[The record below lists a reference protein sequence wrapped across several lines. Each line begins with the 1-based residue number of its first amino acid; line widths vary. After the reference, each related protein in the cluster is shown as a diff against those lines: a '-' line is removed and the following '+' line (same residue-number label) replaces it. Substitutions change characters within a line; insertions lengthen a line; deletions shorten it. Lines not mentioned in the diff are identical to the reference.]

1 MGGCKCQFYGC
12 ENSTIVSQQQSAEKL
27 SHFFHFPVRDWD
39 RVVQWAILSNN
50 MDFLSL
56 PSSKLKNKVVCDLHF
71 QEESFMNYK
80 RERLIKKAIPTIYVK
95 DGIEIDLELNPEPYV
110 IENYQK
116 PVLSNPSEAF
126 KLSVSNPIDL
136 VENKE
141 DLYQLVDEEEVPA
154 KKIKLEKSSASVLE
168 QQTKSSP
175 AAASSKFTV
184 LNKNANQKCTKPTRT
199 SQDVSLVP
207 AVSKTI
213 KLAPVIKKELVKK
226 KFNIIRNEVAKAP
239 IVEAPRPE
247 FMVITMPMEEIEQI
261 NEIPIVEEVSVPPA
275 EPDYEMQ
282 VDLMPIL
289 MDSLKQI
296 GEIKSILNVK
306 QAEKPLTIKEEVVSS
321 MTPSQLN
328 KVQLFNGIK
337 RYLSPAMQA
346 LLRIELFS
354 NAEREYKQDEKVL
367 STEILKLGNPVY
379 DFLCEEWRLRL
390 PPKKD
395 VQVWINEQPNLEDD
409 DAC

>member
-1 MGGCKCQFYGC
+1 MNF
-12 ENSTIVSQQQSAEKL
+12 
-27 SHFFHFPVRDWD
+27 RDWD

-50 MDFLSL
+50 MDFLNL
-56 PSSKLKNKVVCDLHF
+56 PASKLKNKVVCDLHF
-71 QEESFMNYK
+71 REESFMNYK
-80 RERLIKKAIPTIYVK
+80 RERLIKKAIPTIYMK
-95 DGIEIDLELNPEPYV
+95 DGEEIDLELNPEPYV
-110 IENYQK
+110 IENNQK
-116 PVLSNPSEAF
+116 PVLKNPLDAF
-126 KLSVSNPIDL
+126 RLSVSNPIDL

-141 DLYQLVDEEEVPA
+141 DLFQLQDEEEVPT
-154 KKIKLEKSSASVLE
+154 KKMKTEKPSAIILQHQIKP
-168 QQTKSSP
+168 SP
-175 AAASSKFTV
+175 IVTSPKFKV
-184 LNKNANQKCTKPTRT
+184 LNKNASQKILNSPRT
-199 SQDVSLVP
+199 SQDVSVVP
-207 AVSKTI
+207 AISKPI
-213 KLAPVIKKELVKK
+213 KLAPVIKKELVHK
-226 KFNIIRNEVAKAP
+226 KFNIIKNEVSKP
-239 IVEAPRPE
+239 SIDESSHPE

-261 NEIPIVEEVSVPPA
+261 DEIPTIEEMSVPV
-275 EPDYEMQ
+275 D
-282 VDLMPIL
+282 DLMPIL

-296 GEIKSILNVK
+296 GEIKSILSVQK
-306 QAEKPLTIKEEVVSS
+306 TIPPTLKEESGSS

-354 NAEREYKQDEKVL
+354 NPEREYKQDEKVL

-395 VQVWINEQPNLEDD
+395 VQLWIKEQPNLQDD

>member
-12 ENSTIVSQQQSAEKL
+12 ENSTIVAQQQNADKL
-27 SHFFHFPVRDWD
+27 SHFFHFPVRDWE

-56 PSSKLKNKVVCDLHF
+56 PPSKLKNKVICDLHF
-71 QEESFMNYK
+71 KEESFMNYK
-80 RERLIKKAIPTIYVK
+80 RERLIKNAVPNIYVK
-95 DGIEIDLELNPEPYV
+95 DGEDIDLLLDPEPYV
-110 IENYQK
+110 VENQQK
-116 PVLSNPSEAF
+116 PVLSNPFVTSPS
-126 KLSVSNPIDL
+126 SVSSPIDL

-141 DLYQLVDEEEVPA
+141 HLYQLLDDVVPA
-154 KKIKLEKSSASVLE
+154 KRMKTDKNSAITTI
-168 QQTKSSP
+168 QQVIVKP
-175 AAASSKFTV
+175 VAASSKFTV
-184 LNKNANQKCTKPTRT
+184 LNKNVSQKSTNPPRTLVQAPSKP
-199 SQDVSLVP
+199 
-207 AVSKTI
+207 I
-213 KLAPVIKKELVKK
+213 KLAPVLQKEVSKKINVI
-226 KFNIIRNEVAKAP
+226 NNEVSQPAIEESP
-239 IVEAPRPE
+239 QPE
-247 FMVITMPMEEIEQI
+247 YMVITMPMEEMEEID
-261 NEIPIVEEVSVPPA
+261 EIPIVEQVTIPTVPTQEIP
-275 EPDYEMQ
+275 
-282 VDLMPIL
+282 VDFMPML

-306 QAEKPLTIKEEVVSS
+306 QEKKPSPIKEESAIS

-354 NAEREYKQDEKVL
+354 NPEREYKQDEKVL

-395 VQVWINEQPNLEDD
+395 VQLWINEQLNTEDD